1 MRKIT
6 VFAMITFLT
15 MLLVLAG
22 CSREDG
28 EDVEVSLDEPQ
39 AVEEVPE
46 VAPEAPVEA
55 PVETTPPTTDS
66 LPSTTEQASEPT
78 TQPASEPA
86 PATVSTAGSGDVE
99 IINQRTKRGRVL
111 ERSFEEASFFSNIQC
126 RADSISFTFKNN
138 DEHDYHLTKVDFEE
152 QAEKEAVSLRVN
164 NKDVRGNPMEVCK
177 TEVIKAQEEITCNV
191 KGLVRR
197 GVSPW
202 GKQLVNELE
211 ATSLYYNSKVV
222 FKCPDGEEA
231 VGAEGTSEAP

>member
-22 CSREDG
+22 CSRAG
-28 EDVEVSLDEPQ
+28 REDVEVSLDEPQ
-39 AVEEVPE
+39 AVEEVPAEPTE
-46 VAPEAPVEA
+46 VLGETAPAPEA
-55 PVETTPPTTDS
+55 ETA
-66 LPSTTEQASEPT
+66 PSTAEAQAPKPAVQPVPEPT
-78 TQPASEPA
+78 T
-86 PATVSTAGSGDVE
+86 VSPAGSGNVE

-111 ERSFEEASFFSNIQC
+111 ERSFEETSLFSNIQC
-126 RADSISFTFKNN
+126 GEDSISFTFKNN
-138 DEHDYHLTKVDFEE
+138 DEHEYHLTKVDFEE
-152 QAEKEAVSLRVN
+152 QAEKEALGLRVN
-164 NKDVRGNPMEVCK
+164 NKDIRGNPMEACK

-211 ATSLYYNSKVV
+211 ATSLFYNSKVV
-222 FKCPDGEEA
+222 FKCPGGEETLSTGD
-231 VGAEGTSEAP
+231 VEAP

>member
-1 MRKIT
+1 MIKEGGLPMRKIT

-15 MLLVLAG
+15 MLLVIAG

-28 EDVEVSLDEPQ
+28 EDVEVSLDEPRD
-39 AVEEVPE
+39 VE
-46 VAPEAPVEA
+46 EAPVEA
-55 PVETTPPTTDS
+55 PVETTPPTETA
-66 LPSTTEQASEPT
+66 PVAETTPEPT
-78 TQPASEPA
+78 AVQPAPT
-86 PATVSTAGSGDVE
+86 TVSTAGSGGDIE

-126 RADSISFTFKNN
+126 GADSISFTFKNK
-138 DEHDYHLTKVDFEE
+138 DEHEYHLTKVDFEE

-164 NKDVRGNPMEVCK
+164 NRDVRGNPMEACK

-191 KGLVRR
+191 KALVRR

-222 FKCPDGEEA
+222 FKCPGGEEA
-231 VGAEGTSEAP
+231 VGAEGAS